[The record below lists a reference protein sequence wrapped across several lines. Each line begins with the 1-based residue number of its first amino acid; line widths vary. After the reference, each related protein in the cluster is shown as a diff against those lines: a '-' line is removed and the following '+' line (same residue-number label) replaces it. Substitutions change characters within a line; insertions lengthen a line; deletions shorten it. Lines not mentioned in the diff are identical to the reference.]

1 MGFDHTEDWRLMDYR
16 TTISLSRLVLQVSHL
31 LGTQLTPQADMGS
44 RGADCYCD
52 KPYLGDQDTD
62 VVYI

>member
-1 MGFDHTEDWRLMDYR
+1 MGFDHTEDSRLVDYR

-31 LGTQLTPQADMGS
+31 LGTQLTPQADIGS
-44 RGADCYCD
+44 RGADCSCNES
-52 KPYLGDQDTD
+52 YLGDQDTD